1 MAWHF
6 LPKWRFA
13 EPGQMHAQGQK
24 ATKTIRTALIT
35 FHQLAIL
42 PD

>member
-1 MAWHF
+1 MAIY
-6 LPKWRFA
+6 
-13 EPGQMHAQGQK
+13 ETGQMRTQGQK
-24 ATKTIRTALIT
+24 ATKTSRTALIT